1 MTTPL
6 RVLIVED
13 APDDAVLLVRELR
26 RGGYTL
32 THHRVETPEAMT
44 EALETQT
51 WDIIIADYS
60 LPRFSAP
67 AALQL
72 LHEQEIDL
80 PFIVVSGAIGEELAV
95 ETMRLGAHDYL
106 MKGHLARL
114 VPAIKRELREAQERR
129 ERRRAE
135 KRTRREADRAEA
147 LLRVAARLNTQLDLD
162 AVITAVCEET
172 VRALNIYAVS
182 AYLYDEQHD
191 TLYLASA
198 YGLPPTFMECPHSL
212 ARATYDQYVPRE
224 DPVIVLPE
232 VHTIAGL
239 FNGDL
244 AERLN
249 IHTMALAR
257 MVRKGQLVGILN
269 LMIFGE
275 EHLFTENELALLRGL
290 ADQAAMAIANAR
302 LFEESERRLKHLQAL
317 RNIDMTITTSLDLRV
332 ILTAIIDQITRLL
345 HVDAACVLLDT
356 PQSSM
361 LEYAA
366 GHGFRSRA
374 LQHTRLQMGEG
385 YAGSAALERQ
395 LVSIPNL
402 NLSTGDF
409 ARAPLLTEEE
419 FVAYYAVSLTAKG
432 AVKGVLE
439 LFHRAPLDPDQ
450 EWIDF
455 LEALAGQAA
464 IAIDNAELFNS
475 LQHSKNELTLAY
487 DATLEGWSHA
497 LDLRDKETEGHTQRV
512 TEMTVHLAQLMGVND
527 ADLVHIR
534 RGALLHDIGKMGIPD
549 GVLLKPGPLTEEEWA
564 IMRMHPV
571 YAYQWLAPISFL
583 RPALDIPYCHHEKWD
598 GTGYPRGLRGE
609 QIPFAARIFAVIDVW
624 DALCSERPYHAAWPR
639 DKVLEYV
646 RSLSGSHFDP
656 QVVTAF
662 LDHFSQLMQIDDRQ
676 R

>member
-1 MTTPL
+1 MRTPL
-6 RVLIVED
+6 RVLIIED
-13 APDDAVLLVRELR
+13 APDDALLLLRELR

-32 THHRVETPEAMT
+32 THRRVETSAAML

-51 WDIIIADYS
+51 WDIIVADYS
-60 LPRFSAP
+60 LPCFSAP

-72 LHEQEIDL
+72 LHEHAIDL

-106 MKGHLARL
+106 MKSNLTRL

-135 KRTRREADRAEA
+135 KRIRREADRAES
-147 LLRVAARLNTQLDLD
+147 LLRIAARLNTQLDLD

-172 VRALNIYAVS
+172 VRALNIPAVS
-182 AYLYDEQHD
+182 AYVYDEQHD
-191 TLYLASA
+191 TLYLVGT
-198 YGLPPTFMECPHSL
+198 YGLSPASMECPHML
-212 ARATYDQYVPRE
+212 HRATYDEYVQPT
-224 DPVIVLPE
+224 DSVIVLPK
-232 VHTIAGL
+232 VRMLSHL
-239 FNGDL
+239 FNGKL
-244 AERLN
+244 AERLH
-249 IHTMALAR
+249 IHTTAVVR

-269 LMIFGE
+269 LMTFDE
-275 EHLFTENELALLRGL
+275 KHLFTEHELALLRGM

-302 LFEESERRLKHLQAL
+302 LFEESERRRKHLQAL
-317 RNIDMTITTSLDLRV
+317 RNIDMTITASLDLQM
-332 ILTAIIDQITRLL
+332 ILTTIIDQITLLL
-345 HVDAACVLLDT
+345 HVDAACVLLYN
-356 PQSSM
+356 PQTFM

-374 LQHTRLQMGEG
+374 LQHTRLHMGEG
-385 YAGSAALERQ
+385 YAGSAALEQQ
-395 LVSIPNL
+395 LISVPDL
-402 NLSTGDF
+402 NLSHGNF
-409 ARAPLLTEEE
+409 SRAPLLTEEE
-419 FVAYYAVSLTAKG
+419 FVTYYAVSLTAKG
-432 AVKGVLE
+432 EVKGVLE

-450 EWIDF
+450 EWFHF

-464 IAIDNAELFNS
+464 IAIDNANLFNS
-475 LQHSKNELTLAY
+475 LQQSKNELTLAY

-512 TEMTVHLAQLMGVND
+512 TEMTVHLAQLMGVGD
-527 ADLVHIR
+527 EELVHIH

-549 GVLLKPGPLTEEEWA
+549 GVLLKPGPLTEEEWD

-609 QIPFAARIFAVIDVW
+609 EIPFAARIFAVVDVW
-624 DALCSERPYHAAWPR
+624 DALCSDRPYHAAWPR
-639 DKVLEYV
+639 DQVIEYI
-646 RSLSGSHFDP
+646 RSLAGIQFDP
-656 QVVTAF
+656 QVVAVF
-662 LDHFSQLMQIDDRQ
+662 LKHFSHI
-676 R
+676 